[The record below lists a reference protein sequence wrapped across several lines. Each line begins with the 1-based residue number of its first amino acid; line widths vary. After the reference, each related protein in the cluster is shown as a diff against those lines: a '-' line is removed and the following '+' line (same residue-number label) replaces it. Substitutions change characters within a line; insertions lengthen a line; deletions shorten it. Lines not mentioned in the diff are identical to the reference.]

1 MKEQAKICITATDCV
16 DGVLRDINLELNG
29 TWQSLLN
36 LLRIQVESLA
46 GRAGVPVPV
55 LLAVVAT
62 MRESNSL
69 SVITMETWAI
79 QEAMK
84 RMGDDKGAT

>member
-1 MKEQAKICITATDCV
+1 MKEQAKICITATDCG
-16 DGVLRDINLELNG
+16 DGVLRDINLEVNG
-29 TWQSLLN
+29 TWQDLLN

-46 GRAGVPVPV
+46 GMAGVPVPV

-69 SVITMETWAI
+69 SVITMETGAI

>member
-1 MKEQAKICITATDCV
+1 MKEQAKICITETDCG
-16 DGVLRDINLELNG
+16 DGVFRDINLELNG
-29 TWQSLLN
+29 TWQALLN

-46 GRAGVPVPV
+46 GRAGVSVPV

-69 SVITMETWAI
+69 SVITMETGAI

>member
-1 MKEQAKICITATDCV
+1 MKEQAKICITATDCG
-16 DGVLRDINLELNG
+16 DGVLRDINLEVNG
-29 TWQSLLN
+29 TEQALLN
-36 LLRIQVESLA
+36 LIRIQVESLA

-55 LLAVVAT
+55 LLSVVAT
-62 MRESNSL
+62 MSESKSP
-69 SVITMETWAI
+69 SVTMETGAI